1 MITQTNSAALD
12 PLQIAMVKPI
22 EEFVA
27 AIDLAFKRY
36 SRSVAY
42 EARVYRTY
50 AIVLNDDQELES
62 MTVRE
67 ATAADLPVVAYL
79 DLSVGNRLLSREVM
93 VTILLYDRSKEPTVM
108 DRFERLSLH
117 VTVPDEYMRSSGCGT
132 KLNGDDAMSA
142 IRQVLWE
149 GTA

>member
-12 PLQIAMVKPI
+12 QLQIAIAKPI

-42 EARVYRTY
+42 EARGNRTY
-50 AIVLNDDQELES
+50 AIVLNTDQELES

-67 ATAADLPVVAYL
+67 AKASDLPVVAYL
-79 DLSVGNRLLSREVM
+79 ELSVDNRLLSRELM
-93 VTILLYDRSKEPTVM
+93 LTILLYDRSKEPTVM

-117 VTVPDEYMRSSGCGT
+117 VTVPDESMRSSGCGT

>member
-1 MITQTNSAALD
+1 MITQTTSKTLD
-12 PLQIAMVKPI
+12 PIQIAIAKPL
-22 EEFVA
+22 EEFVT

-42 EARVYRTY
+42 KARGNRTY
-50 AIVLNDDQELES
+50 AIVLNIDQELES

-67 ATAADLPVVAYL
+67 AKASDLPVVAYL
-79 DLSVGNRLLSREVM
+79 ELSVDNRLLSRELM
-93 VTILLYDRSKEPTVM
+93 LTILLYDRSKAPTIM

-117 VTVPDEYMRSSGCGT
+117 VTVQDESMHRIGCGT
-132 KLNGDDAMSA
+132 KLSGDDAIIV
-142 IRQVLWE
+142 IRRVLWE

>member
-12 PLQIAMVKPI
+12 PLQIAIAKPI

-27 AIDLAFKRY
+27 EIDLAFKRY

-42 EARVYRTY
+42 EARGNRTY
-50 AIVLNDDQELES
+50 AIVLNTDQELES

-67 ATAADLPVVAYL
+67 AKASDLPVVAYL
-79 DLSVGNRLLSREVM
+79 ELSVDNRLLSSEVM
-93 VTILLYDRSKEPTVM
+93 ITILLYDSSKEPTVM

-117 VTVPDEYMRSSGCGT
+117 VTVPDESMRSSGCGT
-132 KLNGDDAMSA
+132 KLSGDDAMCA
-142 IRQVLWE
+142 IRRVLWE

>member
-12 PLQIAMVKPI
+12 PLQIAIAKPI

-42 EARVYRTY
+42 EARGNRTY
-50 AIVLNDDQELES
+50 AIVLNTDQELES

-67 ATAADLPVVAYL
+67 AKASDLPVVAYL
-79 DLSVGNRLLSREVM
+79 ELSVDNRLLSRELM
-93 VTILLYDRSKEPTVM
+93 LTISLYDRSKEPTIM
-108 DRFERLSLH
+108 DRFERRSLH
-117 VTVPDEYMRSSGCGT
+117 VTVQDESMRRIGCGT
-132 KLNGDDAMSA
+132 KLSGDDAIIA
-142 IRQVLWE
+142 IRRVLWE